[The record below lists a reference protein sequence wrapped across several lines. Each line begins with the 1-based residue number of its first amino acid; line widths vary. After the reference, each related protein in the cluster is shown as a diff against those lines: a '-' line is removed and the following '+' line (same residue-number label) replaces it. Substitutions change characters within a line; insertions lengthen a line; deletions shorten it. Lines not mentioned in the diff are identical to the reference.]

1 MIPNLVNTLVGIWLV
16 YLAVLNPAV
25 IGEGR
30 KAVYISGLVILVL
43 GYWARGSDYVKWYSS
58 TIIVLGILLLATAG
72 LEFILWWSE
81 ALTFWMVFWVGNA
94 VAVISLWAVLY
105 RPQAEDLPLNQPA
118 T

>member
-16 YLAVLNPAV
+16 YLAVLNPAG
-25 IGEGR
+25 IGAGR
-30 KAVYISGLVILVL
+30 KALYVSGLVILVL

-58 TIIVLGILLLATAG
+58 TNIVLGVILLLTAG
-72 LEFILWWSE
+72 LQLVLWSGE
-81 ALTFWMVFWVGNA
+81 ITFWMVFWSGNA

-105 RPQAEDLPLNQPA
+105 RPQAEDLPQNQPA